1 MATTAS
7 NKKVARAASAG
18 GGTSRRQTSTSWGY
32 YGTLIGISV
41 VGIALIVGSVIG
53 ARFDR
58 KAPYVADKTRAV
70 KLNAAVATAVKK
82 HGATSKEAKAAQALY
97 DDYIVNQ
104 HVHAAYSTWDCTKP
118 KGQEF
123 LPLINGENDPD
134 NTGVHAHADGLI
146 HIHPFVASVAGSKA
160 TLGKF
165 FNTTGLNVT
174 AKEIVLPAKLAS
186 ADGKVAATKGR
197 IIKTDTK
204 CASGKKGTVKVFVFK
219 SPKDTK
225 PSEPLGKPKDI
236 PLKANEVFVFALI
249 EDGVTPRMPANATA
263 LESPSDVVS
272 ATPTSTVPA
281 NLAGVAPTT
290 APTTGGSAGGSTV
303 AGPSTT
309 KASAVTAP
317 STSLAK

>member
-18 GGTSRRQTSTSWGY
+18 GGASRRQTSTSWGY
-32 YGTLIGISV
+32 YGTLIGIAV

-53 ARFDR
+53 ARLDR

-70 KLNAAVATAVKK
+70 KLNAAVAAAVKK
-82 HGATSKEAKAAQALY
+82 HGATSKEAKAAQAVY

-104 HVHAAYSTWDCTKP
+104 HVHAAYGTWDCTKP

-123 LPLINGENDPD
+123 LPLINGETDLD

-146 HIHPFVASVAGSKA
+146 HVHPFVPSVAGSKA

-186 ADGKVAATKGR
+186 ADGKVATTKGR
-197 IIKTDTK
+197 TIKTDTK
-204 CASGKKGTVKVFVFK
+204 CANGKTGKVRVFLFK
-219 SPKDTK
+219 SVKDTK

-249 EDGVTPRMPANATA
+249 EDGVTPRLPPNASA
-263 LESPSDVVS
+263 LAAPSDAVS
-272 ATPTSTVPA
+272 ATSTVPA
-281 NLAGVAPTT
+281 NLAGAT
-290 APTTGGSAGGSTV
+290 PTTGPATVGSTV

-309 KASAVTAP
+309 TASAITAP
-317 STSLAK
+317 PTSLAK

>member
-32 YGTLIGISV
+32 YGTLIGIAV

-53 ARFDR
+53 ARLDR
-58 KAPYVADKTRAV
+58 KPPYVGDKTRAV

-82 HGATSKEAKAAQALY
+82 HGATSKEAKAAQAVY

-104 HVHAAYSTWDCTKP
+104 HIHSAYGTWDCTKP

-146 HIHPFVASVAGSKA
+146 HVHPFVASVAGSKA

-165 FNTTGLNVT
+165 FTTTGLDVT
-174 AKEIVLPAKLAS
+174 AKEIVLPVKLAT
-186 ADGKVAATKGR
+186 ADGKIPATKGR

-204 CASGKKGTVKVFVFK
+204 CASGKKGKIKVFLFK

-249 EDGVTPRMPANATA
+249 EDGVSPRMPPNAIA
-263 LESPSDVVS
+263 LESPSDQVS

-281 NLAGVAPTT
+281 NLAGAVPTT
-290 APTTGGSAGGSTV
+290 APAPGASTVGSTV
-303 AGPSTT
+303 AGTPST
-309 KASAVTAP
+309 KVSGITAP

>member
-41 VGIALIVGSVIG
+41 VGIALIVGSIIG
-53 ARFDR
+53 ARLDR
-58 KAPYVADKTRAV
+58 KPPYVGSKPRAV
-70 KLNAAVATAVKK
+70 KLNAAVASAVKK
-82 HGATSKEAKAAQALY
+82 HGATSKEAKAAQAVY
-97 DDYIVNQ
+97 DDYVVNQ
-104 HVHAAYSTWDCTKP
+104 HVHAAYGTWDCTQP
-118 KGQEF
+118 KGKEF
-123 LPLINGENDPD
+123 LPLVNGENDPD

-197 IIKTDTK
+197 TIKTDTK
-204 CASGKKGTVKVFVFK
+204 CASGKTGKIRVFLFK
-219 SPKDTK
+219 SAKDTK

-236 PLKANEVFVFALI
+236 PLKANEVFVLALI
-249 EDGVTPRMPANATA
+249 EDGATPRMPPNATA
-263 LESPSDVVS
+263 LESPSDAVS
-272 ATPTSTVPA
+272 ATPTSSIAPATLGSTV
-281 NLAGVAPTT
+281 AGST
-290 APTTGGSAGGSTV
+290 ATTV

-309 KASAVTAP
+309 KVSPITAP
-317 STSLAK
+317 PTSLAK